1 MTLSDT
7 LADVRAKAL
16 LYALADT
23 GAELEAEALYVVKPY
38 ETLLC
43 TLAYIL
49 P

>member
-1 MTLSDT
+1 MTLSDA

-16 LYALADT
+16 FHALADT
-23 GAELEAEALYVVKPY
+23 GAELEAEALYVLKPY
-38 ETLLC
+38 QTLLC